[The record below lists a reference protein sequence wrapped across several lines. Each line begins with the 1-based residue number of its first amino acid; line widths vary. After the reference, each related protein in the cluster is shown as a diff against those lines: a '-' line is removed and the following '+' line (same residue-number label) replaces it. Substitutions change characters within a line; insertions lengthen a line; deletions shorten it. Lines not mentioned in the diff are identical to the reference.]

1 MAEKKILA
9 FTAFARA
16 LNEVATEVDD
26 DDDPQDAIKEYG
38 KELVKSMT
46 LIGIGEAAKIGKI
59 AKKAWKNQKAKAK
72 PLPQFKLWG
81 QRRWNHGVP
90 PASAPPG
97 AAPNVAPP
105 LPQAMPGYTP
115 RLTCSFCAR
124 SGHIEATCYMA
135 HPEMRPAM
143 RP

>member
-1 MAEKKILA
+1 MA

-26 DDDPQDAIKEYG
+26 EEDPREAIKEYG
-38 KELVKSMT
+38 KDLVKSMS
-46 LIGIGEAAKIGKI
+46 LNGIGEAAKIAKI

-72 PLPQFKLWG
+72 PQPQFKLWG

-90 PASAPPG
+90 PVSAPPN
-97 AAPNVAPP
+97 AAPAAAPP
-105 LPQAMPGYTP
+105 LPQALPGYAS
-115 RLTCSFCAR
+115 RLMCSHCGR
-124 SGHIEATCYMA
+124 SGHIEATCYVA
-135 HPEMRPAM
+135 HPEMRQII